1 MRWDMSILRESPW
14 YQEILTEGEQK
25 GLQQGAQRQL
35 IQVLRLRFGEIPQS
49 VQANLENQS
58 VEQLENLMAV
68 AIAVNSLDEF
78 IQSLTG

>member
-1 MRWDMSILRESPW
+1 MSILRESPW